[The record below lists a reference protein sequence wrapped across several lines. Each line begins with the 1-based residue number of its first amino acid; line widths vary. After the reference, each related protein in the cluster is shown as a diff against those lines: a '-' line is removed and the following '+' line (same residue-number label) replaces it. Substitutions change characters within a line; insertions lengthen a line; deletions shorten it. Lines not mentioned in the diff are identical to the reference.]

1 MAHFMIE
8 VSHDPSMCVQTL
20 DEYER
25 EARKLLSMAEFG
37 CLHGVHTLW
46 AEVEAESEA
55 EARMMLP
62 MSQRGYARV
71 AEVDDLTLEQIR
83 MMHKAA

>member
-1 MAHFMIE
+1 MAHYMIE
-8 VSHDPSMCVQTL
+8 VSHDPSVCMQTL

-25 EARKLLSMAEFG
+25 ESRQLLSIAEFG
-37 CLHGVHTLW
+37 CRHGIHTLW
-46 AEVEAESEA
+46 AEVEASNEA

-71 AEVDDLTLEQIR
+71 AEVDDLTVEQIR
-83 MMHKAA
+83 MMHRAA